1 MDKQKEIERMADV
14 KRIARILC
22 EDDNGE
28 SVHDEITCG
37 NYIECAFTIKA
48 QRLLDEGYGDVKQ
61 AQREVLGKLV
71 VKISERSAEIK
82 TLEGKYL
89 RADDI
94 DTAVRFNTRLQEIN
108 QVLAY
113 INELVKEVCGE

>member
-61 AQREVLGKLV
+61 AVREFAE
-71 VKISERSAEIK
+71 KIKENLEEIFD
-82 TLEGKYL
+82 L
-89 RADDI
+89 
-94 DTAVRFNTRLQEIN
+94 AVRKNWGSAYE
-108 QVLAY
+108 Y
-113 INELVKEVCGE
+113 INELVKEVGGE